1 MESDLR
7 GLTACHICDALC
19 RDETPAPGQR
29 VRCPRCGTPL
39 RTGHARAI
47 DQLLAISLAVLV
59 LMGTALA
66 LPFLG
71 LEGGGLAQEATVL
84 DAAEAIGSGRAW
96 PLGVAVGALIFAVP
110 LTRALALCYVLLPLR
125 HGHPPRPHARA
136 AFRLAIELR
145 PWSMAEIFVIGVAV
159 ALVKIA
165 GLATVQLEP
174 AFWIFVLLG
183 VLVTLEDI
191 ALCRRSIWT
200 MLG

>member
-1 MESDLR
+1 MESDLQ

-19 RDETPAPGQR
+19 RDERPAPGQR

-39 RTGHARAI
+39 RTWRNRAI

-59 LMGTALA
+59 LMGTALT

-71 LEGGGLAQEATVL
+71 LEGGGLAQEATVI

-96 PLGVAVGALIFAVP
+96 PLGIAVGGLIFAVP
-110 LTRALALCYVLLPLR
+110 LLRALALCYVLLPLR
-125 HGHPPRPHARA
+125 EGHPPRRHARG

-159 ALVKIA
+159 ALVKIS
-165 GLATVQLEP
+165 GLASVTLGP
-174 AFWIFVLLG
+174 AFWIFVLLA

-191 ALCRRSIWT
+191 SMCRRSIWS
-200 MLG
+200 LIG